1 MAGLNSSLNGC
12 FKKNTETNLQALAKM
27 VKKILLQDNSNLA
40 LQVLK
45 DLNNLLMAPDLVLK
59 MICKTL
65 LLRAL
70 EVMSIG
76 ETSLLL
82 LLLLADNLLNQ
93 FMRSGKKNQS

>member
-1 MAGLNSSLNGC
+1 MAELNSSLNRC

-40 LQVLK
+40 FQVLK
-45 DLNNLLMAPDLVLK
+45 DLNNLLLAPDLVLK

-70 EVMSIG
+70 EVMSMG
-76 ETSLLL
+76 KTSLQV
-82 LLLLADNLLNQ
+82 LLLADNLLNQ
-93 FMRSGKKNQS
+93 YLRSG

>member
-70 EVMSIG
+70 EVMSMG
-76 ETSLLL
+76 ETSLL
-82 LLLLADNLLNQ
+82 LLLLADNLLKISL
-93 FMRSGKKNQS
+93 RSGKKKQS

>member
-1 MAGLNSSLNGC
+1 
-12 FKKNTETNLQALAKM
+12 M

>member
-70 EVMSIG
+70 EVMSMG

>member
-1 MAGLNSSLNGC
+1 M
-12 FKKNTETNLQALAKM
+12 KNTETNLQALAKM

-45 DLNNLLMAPDLVLK
+45 DLNNLLMAPDRMVLK

-70 EVMSIG
+70 EVMSMG

>member
-1 MAGLNSSLNGC
+1 
-12 FKKNTETNLQALAKM
+12 M

-82 LLLLADNLLNQ
+82 LLLLADNLLKQ
-93 FMRSGKKNQS
+93 CLRSGKKD

>member
-82 LLLLADNLLNQ
+82 LLLLADNLLKISL
-93 FMRSGKKNQS
+93 RSGKKKQS

>member
-70 EVMSIG
+70 EVMSMG
-76 ETSLLL
+76 ETSLL